1 MISTLMELRQAKMVL
16 QDVQDELDDE
26 GIEYRHSIPV
36 GIMVEV
42 PSVALM
48 AASFAKEV
56 HFLSIGT
63 NDLIQYTLAVDRT
76 DERVS
81 DRYQPLHPAV
91 LRLLREVRRAGARR
105 GIPVAVCGEMASDP
119 LLLRLLIGCGLT
131 EFSMTPGALAVA
143 RRVVQQTSAKQM
155 ARVAAK
161 VLTLGTV
168 DEIEQ
173 FLHESFDST
182 GAHTEVP
189 TTQG

>member
-1 MISTLMELRQAKMVL
+1 M
-16 QDVQDELDDE
+16 
-26 GIEYRHSIPV
+26 
-36 GIMVEV
+36 
-42 PSVALM
+42 
-48 AASFAKEV
+48 
-56 HFLSIGT
+56 
-63 NDLIQYTLAVDRT
+63 
-76 DERVS
+76 
-81 DRYQPLHPAV
+81 
-91 LRLLREVRRAGARR
+91 
-105 GIPVAVCGEMASDP
+105 AVCGEMASDP

-155 ARVAAK
+155 ARIAAK

-173 FLHESFDST
+173 FLLESFDST